1 MKTKQ
6 QIKNYLEENTNL
18 TKDEIE
24 RKTDE
29 VIYENQVNGNIKV
42 KFRDY

>member
-6 QIKNYLEENTNL
+6 QIKDYLEENTNL
-18 TKDEIE
+18 TKGEIE

-29 VIYENQVNGNIKV
+29 EILKI
-42 KFRDY
+42 